1 MIKYVVKADLASFYD
16 YVDHEILGR
25 ELLIRTGDHAAV
37 ECLGQTFDPVVRA
50 EASFVLAGANLI
62 EPGEITRALDREP
75 SALASWYLVALRR
88 LHEHDAGLRDTYQ
101 AIRGEG
107 GLNATILAG
116 P

>member
-1 MIKYVVKADLASFYD
+1 
-16 YVDHEILGR
+16 
-25 ELLIRTGDHAAV
+25 
-37 ECLGQTFDPVVRA
+37 
-50 EASFVLAGANLI
+50 
-62 EPGEITRALDREP
+62 
-75 SALASWYLVALRR
+75 VALRR